1 MYRAPNPATALV
13 EILVYAEIEA
23 GDLPDALQYL
33 EVEAPDTISTE
44 PVDVDALGPHWQ
56 KNPVASRLAGDQ
68 WLHAGSAALL
78 RVPSVIVPATWNV
91 PFTVMA
97 LIRGCCDSQVAQPPM
112 LDSERAALETG
123 TRGRYGKSDMTTKTR
138 ATSAVKKRTRA
149 RTPQTVGE
157 SIIQGL
163 KEAIEW
169 TKGENDNVRVT
180 LVHVPEVDVRK
191 VRLKRGLSQAQF
203 ATKFGF
209 PPATLR
215 NWEQG
220 RSHPD
225 APTRVLLA
233 VIAKH
238 PAAVE
243 DVLRKAS

>member
-1 MYRAPNPATALV
+1 
-13 EILVYAEIEA
+13 
-23 GDLPDALQYL
+23 
-33 EVEAPDTISTE
+33 
-44 PVDVDALGPHWQ
+44 
-56 KNPVASRLAGDQ
+56 
-68 WLHAGSAALL
+68 
-78 RVPSVIVPATWNV
+78 
-91 PFTVMA
+91 
-97 LIRGCCDSQVAQPPM
+97 
-112 LDSERAALETG
+112 
-123 TRGRYGKSDMTTKTR
+123 MTTKKI
-138 ATSAVKKRTRA
+138 SKLSVKKTPRA
-149 RTPQTVGE
+149 RKRQTVGE

-163 KEAIEW
+163 KEAIAW

-191 VRLKRGLSQAQF
+191 VRMKMGLSQAQF

-238 PAAVE
+238 PDAVE